1 MPHVTQ
7 KNESMGFLSLTP
19 NIIVDDVNETI
30 DFYQNVLGFEM
41 ISSVPEK
48 GKLDWAMMK
57 NGETM
62 LMFQNR
68 ESIENDL
75 PMLNDLPSG
84 GSFTLFFV
92 VDDVMA
98 IFEKVKSEVDIV
110 QDIHTTFYDMIEFSF
125 ADLNGVIVTLAQQIA
140 S

>member
-1 MPHVTQ
+1 
-7 KNESMGFLSLTP
+7 MGFLSLTP

-30 DFYQNVLGFEM
+30 DFYQNILGFEM
-41 ISSVPEK
+41 ISSVPER

-57 NGETM
+57 NGDTM
-62 LMFQNR
+62 LMFQSK
-68 ESIENDL
+68 ESIENEL
-75 PMLNDLPSG
+75 PILNDLPSG

-125 ADLNGVIVTLAQQIA
+125 SDLNGVIVTLAQQIA

>member
-1 MPHVTQ
+1 MPNVAPTF
-7 KNESMGFLSLTP
+7 ESMGFLSLTP

-62 LMFQNR
+62 LMFQNK
-68 ESIENDL
+68 ESIENEL

-125 ADLNGVIVTLAQQIA
+125 ADINGVIVTLAQRIA